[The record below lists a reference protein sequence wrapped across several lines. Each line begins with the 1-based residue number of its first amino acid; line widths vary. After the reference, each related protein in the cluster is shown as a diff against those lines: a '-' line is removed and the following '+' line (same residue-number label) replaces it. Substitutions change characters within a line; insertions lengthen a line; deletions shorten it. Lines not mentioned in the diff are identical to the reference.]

1 MQGNGPL
8 WPRPR
13 RTLMADHHTRHN
25 PPGQDALFATPA
37 SLMLDARLTPLERN
51 GWQVLRMLRSAEG
64 ISPLANLG
72 QLRRYLT
79 STPLGQRAGY
89 ETAWRVLVVLR
100 LTGWISLVGQ
110 QRDPLTGHVLSELYQ
125 VHESALH
132 FQQACELDA
141 SLSALLQASIGHENN
156 QVDRVAVHI
165 RATLAQAPEAASI
178 ATHDQR
184 HDDDDLPPTPPSPA
198 SEAADPLPLSGNSAG
213 STLVPQQTGHARHMT
228 AEQGSTYKTYM
239 YKKERT
245 YRAREENSDPASRP
259 VSLPPCLRNAQADQQ
274 KDVQAALRRLPPQH
288 RQEVLDE
295 LQARSQ
301 SGTVRNVVAYF
312 FALVKRVFA
321 GEFRLWAGRKETSAT
336 PRPVE
341 NRPAGVPRTK
351 HRPEPTAPPASRET
365 ALAHIAN
372 IRKMLNAPTNAGD
385 IAAQA
390 MQARGW
396 QPHPA

>member
-1 MQGNGPL
+1 
-8 WPRPR
+8 
-13 RTLMADHHTRHN
+13 
-25 PPGQDALFATPA
+25 
-37 SLMLDARLTPLERN
+37 
-51 GWQVLRMLRSAEG
+51 MLRSAEG

-89 ETAWRVLVVLR
+89 ETAWRVLIVLR
-100 LTGWISLVGQ
+100 LTGWIGLVGQ
-110 QRDPLTGHVLSELYQ
+110 HRDPLTGHVLSELYQ
-125 VHESALH
+125 VHENALE
-132 FQQACELDA
+132 FQQACALDA
-141 SLSALLQASIGHENN
+141 SLPALLQASIGHENN

-165 RATLAQAPEAASI
+165 QATLAQVPEAASI
-178 ATHDQR
+178 ATHGQFR
-184 HDDDDLPPTPPSPA
+184 NDDDLPPTPPSQA
-198 SEAADPLPLSGNSAG
+198 SKAASPLPSSGDSAG
-213 STLVPQQTGHARHMT
+213 STLIPQQNGHARHMT

-245 YRAREENSDPASRP
+245 YRAREGDGDPASQS
-259 VSLPPCLRNAQADQQ
+259 VSLPPCLSNAQADQQ

-301 SGTVRNVVAYF
+301 SGTVRNAVAYF

-321 GEFRLWAGRKETSAT
+321 GEFRLWAGRKEMSAT
-336 PRPVE
+336 PRTAE
-341 NRPAGVPRTK
+341 NRPAAPPRTED
-351 HRPEPTAPPASRET
+351 RPEPTVAPASRET

-372 IRKMLNAPTNAGD
+372 IRKIMNASTNAGD

>member
-1 MQGNGPL
+1 
-8 WPRPR
+8 
-13 RTLMADHHTRHN
+13 MADHHTRHN
-25 PPGQDALFATPA
+25 PLGQDALFATPA

-89 ETAWRVLVVLR
+89 ETARRVLVVLR

-125 VHESALH
+125 VRESALD
-132 FQQACELDA
+132 FQQACTLDA
-141 SLSALLQASIGHENN
+141 SLPALLQASIGHENN

-165 RATLAQAPEAASI
+165 QATLAQAPEAASI
-178 ATHDQR
+178 AAHDQLG
-184 HDDDDLPPTPPSPA
+184 DDDDLPPTPPSQA
-198 SEAADPLPLSGNSAG
+198 SEAADPLPSSGDSAG
-213 STLVPQQTGHARHMT
+213 STLVPQQTAHARHMT

-245 YRAREENSDPASRP
+245 YRARRKQRSASRP
-259 VSLPPCLRNAQADQQ
+259 VSLPPCLSNAEADQK

-301 SGTVRNVVAYF
+301 SGAVHNVVAYF

-321 GEFRLWAGRKETSAT
+321 GEFRLWAGRKEMSAT
-336 PRPVE
+336 PRPAE
-341 NRPAGVPRTK
+341 NRPAGALCTED
-351 HRPEPTAPPASRET
+351 RPEPTAQPASRET

-372 IRKMLNAPTNAGD
+372 IRKMLNASTNAGD

>member
-1 MQGNGPL
+1 
-8 WPRPR
+8 
-13 RTLMADHHTRHN
+13 MADQHTRHN
-25 PPGQDALFATPA
+25 SLGQDALFTTPA

-110 QRDPLTGHVLSELYQ
+110 HRDPLTGHVLSELYQ
-125 VHESALH
+125 VQESALH
-132 FQQACELDA
+132 FQQACALDA
-141 SLSALLQASIGHENN
+141 SLPALLQASIGHENN

-165 RATLAQAPEAASI
+165 QATLAQAPEAASI

-184 HDDDDLPPTPPSPA
+184 HDDDDFPPTPPSPA
-198 SEAADPLPLSGNSAG
+198 SEAADPLPLSGDSAG

-245 YRAREENSDPASRP
+245 YRARESDGNPASQS
-259 VSLPPCLRNAQADQQ
+259 VSLPPCLSNAQADQQ

-321 GEFRLWAGRKETSAT
+321 GEFRLWAGRKETSAA
-336 PRPVE
+336 PRPAE
-341 NRPAGVPRTK
+341 NRPAGVPRTE
-351 HRPEPTAPPASRET
+351 HRPEPTTQPASRET

-372 IRKMLNAPTNAGD
+372 IRKIMNTSTNAGD

-390 MQARGW
+390 MQAKGW

>member
-1 MQGNGPL
+1 
-8 WPRPR
+8 
-13 RTLMADHHTRHN
+13 MADHHTRHN
-25 PPGQDALFATPA
+25 PLGQDALFATPA

-51 GWQVLRMLRSAEG
+51 GWQVLRMLRSAED

-89 ETAWRVLVVLR
+89 ETARRVLVVLR

-125 VHESALH
+125 VHESALS
-132 FQQACELDA
+132 FQQACTLDA
-141 SLSALLQASIGHENN
+141 SLPALLQSSIGHENN

-165 RATLAQAPEAASI
+165 QAVLAQAPDAASL
-178 ATHDQR
+178 ATQDQR
-184 HDDDDLPPTPPSPA
+184 HDDDDLPPMPPSQA
-198 SEAADPLPLSGNSAG
+198 SEAADPLPLSGDSAG
-213 STLVPQQTGHARHMT
+213 STPVPQQTGHARHMT

-245 YRAREENSDPASRP
+245 YRAREGNGDSASQS
-259 VSLPPCLRNAQADQQ
+259 VSLPPCLSNAQADQQ

-321 GEFRLWAGRKETSAT
+321 GEFRLWAGRKEAYTT
-336 PRPVE
+336 PRP
-341 NRPAGVPRTK
+341 A
-351 HRPEPTAPPASRET
+351 
-365 ALAHIAN
+365 
-372 IRKMLNAPTNAGD
+372 
-385 IAAQA
+385 
-390 MQARGW
+390 
-396 QPHPA
+396 

>member
-1 MQGNGPL
+1 
-8 WPRPR
+8 
-13 RTLMADHHTRHN
+13 MADHHTRHN
-25 PPGQDALFATPA
+25 PLGQDALFSTPT

-64 ISPLANLG
+64 FSPLANLG

-89 ETAWRVLVVLR
+89 ETARRVLVVLR

-132 FQQACELDA
+132 FQQACALDA
-141 SLSALLQASIGHENN
+141 SLPALLQASIGHENN

-165 RATLAQAPEAASI
+165 RATLAQAPEAAFM
-178 ATHDQR
+178 AAHDQR
-184 HDDDDLPPTPPSPA
+184 HDDDDFPPTPPSPA
-198 SEAADPLPLSGNSAG
+198 SEAADPLPLSGDSAG
-213 STLVPQQTGHARHMT
+213 STPVPQQTEHARHMT

-245 YRAREENSDPASRP
+245 YRVREDDGHSASQS
-259 VSLPPCLRNAQADQQ
+259 VSLPPCLSNVQADQQ

-321 GEFRLWAGRKETSAT
+321 GEFRLWAGRKETSAAS
-336 PRPVE
+336 RPVE
-341 NRPAGVPRTK
+341 NRPAGVPRTE

-372 IRKMLNAPTNAGD
+372 IRKMLNASTNAGD
-385 IAAQA
+385 IAAQV

>member
-1 MQGNGPL
+1 
-8 WPRPR
+8 
-13 RTLMADHHTRHN
+13 MADQHTRHN
-25 PPGQDALFATPA
+25 SLGQDALFTTPA

-79 STPLGQRAGY
+79 SIPLGQRAGY
-89 ETAWRVLVVLR
+89 ETARRVLVVLR

-110 QRDPLTGHVLSELYQ
+110 HRDPLTGHVLSELYQ

-132 FQQACELDA
+132 FQQACTLDA

-165 RATLAQAPEAASI
+165 QATLAQAPESASI
-178 ATHDQR
+178 APHDQH
-184 HDDDDLPPTPPSPA
+184 HDDDDLPPMPPSQA
-198 SEAADPLPLSGNSAG
+198 SEAADPLPLSGDSAG

-245 YRAREENSDPASRP
+245 YRACEGDGDPASQS
-259 VSLPPCLRNAQADQQ
+259 VSLPPCLSNAQADQQ
-274 KDVQAALRRLPPQH
+274 KDVQAALRRLPPQR

-321 GEFRLWAGRKETSAT
+321 GEFRLWAGRKEASAA
-336 PRPVE
+336 
-341 NRPAGVPRTK
+341 NRPTTPPRTEA
-351 HRPEPTAPPASRET
+351 RPEPTAPPASRET

-372 IRKMLNAPTNAGD
+372 IRKMLNASTNAGD

>member
-1 MQGNGPL
+1 
-8 WPRPR
+8 
-13 RTLMADHHTRHN
+13 MADHHTRHN
-25 PPGQDALFATPA
+25 PLGQDALFTTPA
-37 SLMLDARLTPLERN
+37 SLMLDVRLTPLERN

-64 ISPLANLG
+64 ISSLANLG

-89 ETAWRVLVVLR
+89 ETARRVLAVLR

-110 QRDPLTGHVLSELYQ
+110 HRDPLTGHVLSELYQ
-125 VHESALH
+125 VHESALG
-132 FQQACELDA
+132 FQQACALDA

-165 RATLAQAPEAASI
+165 QATLAQAPEAASI
-178 ATHDQR
+178 TTHDQR
-184 HDDDDLPPTPPSPA
+184 HDDDDLPPTPPSQA
-198 SEAADPLPLSGNSAG
+198 SEAADPLPLSGDSAG
-213 STLVPQQTGHARHMT
+213 STLVPQQTGHVRHMT

-245 YRAREENSDPASRP
+245 YRAREGDSASQS
-259 VSLPPCLRNAQADQQ
+259 VSLPPCLSNAKADQQ

-321 GEFRLWAGRKETSAT
+321 GEFRLWAGRKEVAPAPQSAGS
-336 PRPVE
+336 RAV
-341 NRPAGVPRTK
+341 AAVRTEA
-351 HRPEPTAPPASRET
+351 RPEPPTQPASRET

-372 IRKMLNAPTNAGD
+372 IRKMLQAPMNAGD
-385 IAAQA
+385 LAAQV
-390 MQARGW
+390 MQTQGW
-396 QPHPA
+396 RPRPA

>member
-1 MQGNGPL
+1 
-8 WPRPR
+8 
-13 RTLMADHHTRHN
+13 MADHHPRHN
-25 PPGQDALFATPA
+25 SLGQDALFATPA

-89 ETAWRVLVVLR
+89 ETARRVLVVLR

-125 VHESALH
+125 VHDSALH
-132 FQQACELDA
+132 FQQACTLDA
-141 SLSALLQASIGHENN
+141 SLPALLQSSVGHENN
-156 QVDRVAVHI
+156 QVDRVAIHI
-165 RATLAQAPEAASI
+165 QATLAQAPEATSI
-178 ATHDQR
+178 APHDQ
-184 HDDDDLPPTPPSPA
+184 HHSDDDLPPTPPPQVHQ
-198 SEAADPLPLSGNSAG
+198 AAGQLSSSRDSAG
-213 STLVPQQTGHARHMT
+213 STLVPQQTGLARHMT

-245 YRAREENSDPASRP
+245 YHAREGDGDSASQS
-259 VSLPPCLRNAQADQQ
+259 VSLPPCLSNAQADQQ
-274 KDVQAALRRLPPQH
+274 KDVQTALRRLPPQH

-321 GEFRLWAGRKETSAT
+321 GEFRLWAGRKEMSAT
-336 PRPVE
+336 PRTAE
-341 NRPAGVPRTK
+341 NRPAAPPRTEN
-351 HRPEPTAPPASRET
+351 RPEPTAPLASRET

-372 IRKMLNAPTNAGD
+372 IRKMLNVPTNAGD

-390 MQARGW
+390 MQTRGW
-396 QPHPA
+396 QPHLA

>member
-1 MQGNGPL
+1 
-8 WPRPR
+8 
-13 RTLMADHHTRHN
+13 MADHHTRHN
-25 PPGQDALFATPA
+25 PLGQDALFTTPA

-89 ETAWRVLVVLR
+89 ETARRVLVVLR

-110 QRDPLTGHVLSELYQ
+110 HRDPLTGHVLSELYQ
-125 VHESALH
+125 VQESALH
-132 FQQACELDA
+132 FQQACALDA
-141 SLSALLQASIGHENN
+141 SLPALLQASIGHENN

-165 RATLAQAPEAASI
+165 QATLAQAPEAASMV
-178 ATHDQR
+178 AHDQR
-184 HDDDDLPPTPPSPA
+184 HDDDDLPLRRRRRRTRQPTHCHCLVIPL
-198 SEAADPLPLSGNSAG
+198 AARLFRNRPDTLAAWRLSRA
-213 STLVPQQTGHARHMT
+213 VRIRRICI
-228 AEQGSTYKTYM
+228 K
-239 YKKERT
+239 RT
-245 YRAREENSDPASRP
+245 YVPRARRQRRFGIAVGELAALPEQCPGRPA
-259 VSLPPCLRNAQADQQ
+259 
-274 KDVQAALRRLPPQH
+274 KDVQAALRRLPQH

-321 GEFRLWAGRKETSAT
+321 GEFRLWAGRKETSAA
-336 PRPVE
+336 PRPAE
-341 NRPAGVPRTK
+341 NRPAGVPHTE

-372 IRKMLNAPTNAGD
+372 IRKMLNASTNAGD

-396 QPHPA
+396 QPHPV

>member
-1 MQGNGPL
+1 
-8 WPRPR
+8 
-13 RTLMADHHTRHN
+13 MADHHTRHN
-25 PPGQDALFATPA
+25 TLGQDALFTTPA

-89 ETAWRVLVVLR
+89 ETARRVLVVLR

-110 QRDPLTGHVLSELYQ
+110 QRDPLTRHVLSELYQ
-125 VHESALH
+125 VHENALD
-132 FQQACELDA
+132 FQQACSLDA

-165 RATLAQAPEAASI
+165 QATLAQAPESASI
-178 ATHDQR
+178 APHDQR
-184 HDDDDLPPTPPSPA
+184 HDDDDLPPTPPSQG
-198 SEAADPLPLSGNSAG
+198 SEAADPLPLSGDSAG
-213 STLVPQQTGHARHMT
+213 STLVPQQTGHAHHMT

-245 YRAREENSDPASRP
+245 YRACEGDGDPASQS
-259 VSLPPCLRNAQADQQ
+259 VSLPPCLSNAQADQQ
-274 KDVQAALRRLPPQH
+274 KDVQTALRRLPPQH

-301 SGTVRNVVAYF
+301 SGTVRNFVAYF

-321 GEFRLWAGRKETSAT
+321 GEFRLWAGRKEASAA
-336 PRPVE
+336 
-341 NRPAGVPRTK
+341 NRPTTPPRTEA
-351 HRPEPTAPPASRET
+351 RPEPTAPPASRET

-372 IRKMLNAPTNAGD
+372 IRKMLNASTNAGD
-385 IAAQA
+385 IAAQV

>member
-1 MQGNGPL
+1 
-8 WPRPR
+8 
-13 RTLMADHHTRHN
+13 MANHHTHN
-25 PPGQDALFATPA
+25 NPLGQDALFSTPA

-64 ISPLANLG
+64 VSPLANLG

-89 ETAWRVLVVLR
+89 ETARRVLIVLR
-100 LTGWISLVGQ
+100 LTGWISLMGQ

-132 FQQACELDA
+132 FQQACALDA

-165 RATLAQAPEAASI
+165 QATLAQAPEAASI
-178 ATHDQR
+178 AAHDQLG
-184 HDDDDLPPTPPSPA
+184 DDDDLPPAPPSQVNKATTPR
-198 SEAADPLPLSGNSAG
+198 PLPGYSAG
-213 STLVPQQTGHARHMT
+213 STLVPQQTGHAPHMM
-228 AEQGSTYKTYM
+228 AEQSSTYKTYM

-245 YRAREENSDPASRP
+245 YRAREENSDPSSRP
-259 VSLPPCLRNAQADQQ
+259 VSLPPCLSNAQADQQ

-321 GEFRLWAGRKETSAT
+321 GEFRLWAGRKETSAA
-336 PRPVE
+336 PWPAE
-341 NRPAGVPRTK
+341 NRPAGVPRTE

-372 IRKMLNAPTNAGD
+372 IRKMLNAPTSTGD

-390 MQARGW
+390 MQAEGW

>member
-1 MQGNGPL
+1 
-8 WPRPR
+8 
-13 RTLMADHHTRHN
+13 MADHHTRHN
-25 PPGQDALFATPA
+25 PLGQDALFTTPA

-51 GWQVLRMLRSAEG
+51 GWQVLRMLRSEEG

-110 QRDPLTGHVLSELYQ
+110 HRDPLTGHVLSELYQ

-132 FQQACELDA
+132 FQQACALDA
-141 SLSALLQASIGHENN
+141 SMSALLQASIGHENN

-165 RATLAQAPEAASI
+165 QATLAQALEAASI

-184 HDDDDLPPTPPSPA
+184 HDDDDLPPTPPPPPPPPPPQVNQTAGPA
-198 SEAADPLPLSGNSAG
+198 PSAGGSAG
-213 STLVPQQTGHARHMT
+213 STAVPQQTEHARHMT

-245 YRAREENSDPASRP
+245 YRAREGDSASQS
-259 VSLPPCLRNAQADQQ
+259 VSLPPCLSNAQADQQ
-274 KDVQAALRRLPPQH
+274 RDVQAALRRLPPQH

-295 LQARSQ
+295 LEARSQ

-321 GEFRLWAGRKETSAT
+321 GEFRLWAGRKVTSA
-336 PRPVE
+336 V
-341 NRPAGVPRTK
+341 NRPTTPPRTEA
-351 HRPEPTAPPASRET
+351 RPEPTAPPASRET

-372 IRKMLNAPTNAGD
+372 IRKIMNASTNAGD
-385 IAAQA
+385 ITAKA
-390 MQARGW
+390 MQAREW
-396 QPHPA
+396 QSHPA

>member
-1 MQGNGPL
+1 
-8 WPRPR
+8 
-13 RTLMADHHTRHN
+13 MADHHTHHN
-25 PPGQDALFATPA
+25 PLGQDALFTTPA

-72 QLRRYLT
+72 QLRRYVT

-110 QRDPLTGHVLSELYQ
+110 HRDPLTSHVLSELYQ
-125 VHESALH
+125 VHESALS
-132 FQQACELDA
+132 FQQACTLDA
-141 SLSALLQASIGHENN
+141 SLPALLQSSIGHENN

-165 RATLAQAPEAASI
+165 QATLAQAPEAASI
-178 ATHDQR
+178 ASHNQR
-184 HDDDDLPPTPPSPA
+184 HDDDDLPPTPPSQA
-198 SEAADPLPLSGNSAG
+198 SEAADSLPLPGDSAG
-213 STLVPQQTGHARHMT
+213 STLAPQQTGYARHMT
-228 AEQGSTYKTYM
+228 AEQGSAYKTYM

-245 YRAREENSDPASRP
+245 YHAREGDGHPASQS
-259 VSLPPCLRNAQADQQ
+259 VSLRPCLSNAQADQQ

-321 GEFRLWAGRKETSAT
+321 GEFRLWAGRKETSAAS
-336 PRPVE
+336 RPVE
-341 NRPAGVPRTK
+341 NRPAGVPRTE

-396 QPHPA
+396 QPHPV

>member
-1 MQGNGPL
+1 
-8 WPRPR
+8 
-13 RTLMADHHTRHN
+13 MADHHTRNN
-25 PPGQDALFATPA
+25 PLGQDALFTTPA

-89 ETAWRVLVVLR
+89 ETARRVLVVLR

-110 QRDPLTGHVLSELYQ
+110 QSDPLTGHVLSELYQ

-132 FQQACELDA
+132 FQQACALDA
-141 SLSALLQASIGHENN
+141 SLPALLHASIGHENN

-165 RATLAQAPEAASI
+165 QAALAQAPEAAFM

-184 HDDDDLPPTPPSPA
+184 HDDDDLPPTPPSQA
-198 SEAADPLPLSGNSAG
+198 SEVADPLPLSGDSAG
-213 STLVPQQTGHARHMT
+213 STLVPQQTKHARHMR
-228 AEQGSTYKTYM
+228 AEQGGTYKTYM

-259 VSLPPCLRNAQADQQ
+259 VSLPPCLSNAQADQQ

-321 GEFRLWAGRKETSAT
+321 GEFRLWAGRKEASTT
-336 PRPVE
+336 PRPAE
-341 NRPAGVPRTK
+341 NRPAVPPRTEN
-351 HRPEPTAPPASRET
+351 RPESPAQPASRET

-372 IRKMLNAPTNAGD
+372 IRKIMNTSTNAGD
-385 IAAQA
+385 IAAHA

>member
-1 MQGNGPL
+1 
-8 WPRPR
+8 
-13 RTLMADHHTRHN
+13 MADHHTRHN
-25 PPGQDALFATPA
+25 PPGQDALFTTPA

-89 ETAWRVLVVLR
+89 ETARRVLVVLR

-132 FQQACELDA
+132 FQQACALDA
-141 SLSALLQASIGHENN
+141 SLPALLQASIGHENN

-165 RATLAQAPEAASI
+165 QAMLAQAPEAAPI
-178 ATHDQR
+178 AAHDQFR
-184 HDDDDLPPTPPSPA
+184 DDDDLPPMPPSPA
-198 SEAADPLPLSGNSAG
+198 SEAADPLPLSGDSAG

-228 AEQGSTYKTYM
+228 TEQSSTYKTYM

-259 VSLPPCLRNAQADQQ
+259 LSLPPCLSNAQADQQ

-321 GEFRLWAGRKETSAT
+321 GEFRLWAGRKETSAA
-336 PRPVE
+336 PRPAE
-341 NRPAGVPRTK
+341 NRPAGVPRTED
-351 HRPEPTAPPASRET
+351 RPEPTAQPASRET

-372 IRKMLNAPTNAGD
+372 IRKIMNASTNAGD

>member
-1 MQGNGPL
+1 
-8 WPRPR
+8 
-13 RTLMADHHTRHN
+13 MADHHTRHN

-51 GWQVLRMLRSAEG
+51 GWQVPRMLRSAEG

-89 ETAWRVLVVLR
+89 ETARRVLVVLR

-110 QRDPLTGHVLSELYQ
+110 HRDLLTGHVLSELYQ
-125 VHESALH
+125 VHESALN
-132 FQQACELDA
+132 FQQACTLDA
-141 SLSALLQASIGHENN
+141 SLPALLQSSIGHENN

-165 RATLAQAPEAASI
+165 QAVLTQAPEAASI
-178 ATHDQR
+178 ATHGQR

-198 SEAADPLPLSGNSAG
+198 SEAADPLPLSGDSTG
-213 STLVPQQTGHARHMT
+213 STLVPPQTRHARHMT
-228 AEQGSTYKTYM
+228 AEQDSTYKTYM
-239 YKKERT
+239 SKKERT
-245 YRAREENSDPASRP
+245 YRAREGDGDPASQS
-259 VSLPPCLRNAQADQQ
+259 VSLPPCLSNAQADQQ

-321 GEFRLWAGRKETSAT
+321 GEFRLWAGRKEMSAS
-336 PRPVE
+336 PRTAE
-341 NRPAGVPRTK
+341 NRPAAPPRTED
-351 HRPEPTAPPASRET
+351 RPEPTAQPASRET

-372 IRKMLNAPTNAGD
+372 IRKIMNASTNAGD

-390 MQARGW
+390 MQAKGW

>member
-1 MQGNGPL
+1 
-8 WPRPR
+8 
-13 RTLMADHHTRHN
+13 MADHHTRHN
-25 PPGQDALFATPA
+25 PLGQDALFTTPA

-89 ETAWRVLVVLR
+89 ETARRVLVVLR

-110 QRDPLTGHVLSELYQ
+110 HRDLLTGHVLSELYQ

-132 FQQACELDA
+132 FQQACALDA
-141 SLSALLQASIGHENN
+141 SLPALLQASIGHENN

-165 RATLAQAPEAASI
+165 QATLAQEPEAAPI
-178 ATHDQR
+178 AAHDQFR
-184 HDDDDLPPTPPSPA
+184 DDDDLPPMPPMPPSPA
-198 SEAADPLPLSGNSAG
+198 SEAADPLPLSGDSSG
-213 STLVPQQTGHARHMT
+213 STFVPQQTGHARHMT
-228 AEQGSTYKTYM
+228 TEQSSTYKTYM

-259 VSLPPCLRNAQADQQ
+259 LSLPPCLSNAQADQQ

-321 GEFRLWAGRKETSAT
+321 GEFRLWAGRKETSAA
-336 PRPVE
+336 PRPAE
-341 NRPAGVPRTK
+341 NRPAAPPRTED
-351 HRPEPTAPPASRET
+351 RPEPTAQPASRET

-372 IRKMLNAPTNAGD
+372 IRKTMNASTNAGD

-390 MQARGW
+390 MQAKGW

>member
-1 MQGNGPL
+1 
-8 WPRPR
+8 
-13 RTLMADHHTRHN
+13 MADHHTRHN
-25 PPGQDALFATPA
+25 PLGQDALFTTPA

-89 ETAWRVLVVLR
+89 ETARRVLVVLR
-100 LTGWISLVGQ
+100 LTGWISRVGQ
-110 QRDPLTGHVLSELYQ
+110 HRDPLTGHVLSELYQ

-132 FQQACELDA
+132 FQQACALDA

-165 RATLAQAPEAASI
+165 QATLAQAPEAASI
-178 ATHDQR
+178 ATHDQL
-184 HDDDDLPPTPPSPA
+184 HDDDDLPPTPPSQA
-198 SEAADPLPLSGNSAG
+198 SEAADPLPLSGDSAG
-213 STLVPQQTGHARHMT
+213 STLVPQQTEHARHMT
-228 AEQGSTYKTYM
+228 AERGSTYKTYM

-245 YRAREENSDPASRP
+245 YLARESDGDPASQS
-259 VSLPPCLRNAQADQQ
+259 VSLPPCLSNAQADQQ

-321 GEFRLWAGRKETSAT
+321 GEFRLWAGRREPSAA
-336 PRPVE
+336 
-341 NRPAGVPRTK
+341 NRPTTPPRTEV
-351 HRPEPTAPPASRET
+351 RPEPTAPPASRET

-372 IRKMLNAPTNAGD
+372 IRRMLNVPTDAGD

>member
-1 MQGNGPL
+1 
-8 WPRPR
+8 
-13 RTLMADHHTRHN
+13 MADHHTRHN
-25 PPGQDALFATPA
+25 PLGQDALFATPA

-89 ETAWRVLVVLR
+89 ETARRVLVVLR

-110 QRDPLTGHVLSELYQ
+110 HRDPLTGHVLSELYQ
-125 VHESALH
+125 VHESALD
-132 FQQACELDA
+132 FQQACTLDA
-141 SLSALLQASIGHENN
+141 SLPALLQSSIGHENN
-156 QVDRVAVHI
+156 QVDRVAIHI
-165 RATLAQAPEAASI
+165 QATLAQAPEATSI

-184 HDDDDLPPTPPSPA
+184 HDDDDLPPTTPSRA
-198 SEAADPLPLSGNSAG
+198 SEAVDPPPLSGDSAG
-213 STLVPQQTGHARHMT
+213 STLVPQQTGHARHVT
-228 AEQGSTYKTYM
+228 AEQSSTYKTYM

-245 YRAREENSDPASRP
+245 YRAREENSDPSSRP
-259 VSLPPCLRNAQADQQ
+259 VSLPPCLSNAQADQQ

-321 GEFRLWAGRKETSAT
+321 GEFRLWAGRKETSAAS
-336 PRPVE
+336 RAAE
-341 NRPAGVPRTK
+341 NRPADAPRTED
-351 HRPEPTAPPASRET
+351 RLVPTVPPASRET

-372 IRKMLNAPTNAGD
+372 IRKMLNASTNAGD

-390 MQARGW
+390 MQTRGW

>member
-1 MQGNGPL
+1 
-8 WPRPR
+8 
-13 RTLMADHHTRHN
+13 MADHHSRPN
-25 PPGQDALFATPA
+25 PLGQDALFTTPA

-89 ETAWRVLVVLR
+89 ETARRVLIVLR

-125 VHESALH
+125 VHESALD
-132 FQQACELDA
+132 FQQACALDA
-141 SLSALLQASIGHENN
+141 SMSALLQGSIGHENN

-165 RATLAQAPEAASI
+165 QATLAQAPEAASI

-184 HDDDDLPPTPPSPA
+184 HDDDEPPTPPSQE
-198 SEAADPLPLSGNSAG
+198 SEAADPLPLSGDSAG
-213 STLVPQQTGHARHMT
+213 STLVPQRTGHARHMT
-228 AEQGSTYKTYM
+228 AEPGGTYKTYM

-245 YRAREENSDPASRP
+245 YRAREGDGHSASHS
-259 VSLPPCLRNAQADQQ
+259 VSLPPCLSNAQADQQ

-321 GEFRLWAGRKETSAT
+321 GEFRLWAGRKETSAAS
-336 PRPVE
+336 RPVE
-341 NRPAGVPRTK
+341 NRPAGVPRTE

-390 MQARGW
+390 MQTRGW

>member
-1 MQGNGPL
+1 
-8 WPRPR
+8 
-13 RTLMADHHTRHN
+13 MADHHTRHN
-25 PPGQDALFATPA
+25 PLGQDALFATPA

-89 ETAWRVLVVLR
+89 ETARRVLVVLR

-110 QRDPLTGHVLSELYQ
+110 HRDPLTGHVLSELYQ

-132 FQQACELDA
+132 FQQACTLDA

-165 RATLAQAPEAASI
+165 QATLAQAPESASI
-178 ATHDQR
+178 APHDQH
-184 HDDDDLPPTPPSPA
+184 HDDDDLPPMPPSQA
-198 SEAADPLPLSGNSAG
+198 SEAADPLPLSGDSAG

-245 YRAREENSDPASRP
+245 YRAREGNGDSASQS
-259 VSLPPCLRNAQADQQ
+259 VSLPPCLSNAQADQQ

-321 GEFRLWAGRKETSAT
+321 GEFRSWAGRKETSAT
-336 PRPVE
+336 PRPAE
-341 NRPAGVPRTK
+341 NRPAGVPRTE
-351 HRPEPTAPPASRET
+351 HRPEPTAQPASRET

-372 IRKMLNAPTNAGD
+372 IRKIMNTSTNAGD

-390 MQARGW
+390 MQAKGW

>member
-1 MQGNGPL
+1 
-8 WPRPR
+8 
-13 RTLMADHHTRHN
+13 MADHHTRHN
-25 PPGQDALFATPA
+25 PPGKDALFATPT

-89 ETAWRVLVVLR
+89 ETARRVLVVLR

-110 QRDPLTGHVLSELYQ
+110 HRDPLTGHVLSELYK

-132 FQQACELDA
+132 FQQACALDA

-165 RATLAQAPEAASI
+165 QATLAQVSEAASI
-178 ATHDQR
+178 ATHDQFR
-184 HDDDDLPPTPPSPA
+184 NDDDLPPTPPSQA
-198 SEAADPLPLSGNSAG
+198 SETASPPPSSGDSAG
-213 STLVPQQTGHARHMT
+213 STLVSQQTGHARHMT

-245 YRAREENSDPASRP
+245 YRAREGDSASQS
-259 VSLPPCLRNAQADQQ
+259 VSLPPCLSNAKADQQ
-274 KDVQAALRRLPPQH
+274 KDVQTALRRLPPQH

-321 GEFRLWAGRKETSAT
+321 GEFRLWAGRKETSAAKRPTT
-336 PRPVE
+336 P
-341 NRPAGVPRTK
+341 PRTEA
-351 HRPEPTAPPASRET
+351 RPEPTAPPASRET

-372 IRKMLNAPTNAGD
+372 IRKMLNVPTNAGD

-390 MQARGW
+390 MQARGC

>member
-1 MQGNGPL
+1 
-8 WPRPR
+8 
-13 RTLMADHHTRHN
+13 MADHHTRHN
-25 PPGQDALFATPA
+25 PLGQDALFATPA

-89 ETAWRVLVVLR
+89 ETARRVLVVLR

-125 VHESALH
+125 VQESALH
-132 FQQACELDA
+132 FQQACALDA
-141 SLSALLQASIGHENN
+141 SLPALLQASIGHENN

-165 RATLAQAPEAASI
+165 QATLAQAHEAASI
-178 ATHDQR
+178 APHDQLG
-184 HDDDDLPPTPPSPA
+184 DDDDLPPTPPSPA
-198 SEAADPLPLSGNSAG
+198 SEAADPPPLSGDSAG
-213 STLVPQQTGHARHMT
+213 STLVPQQTEHARHMT

-245 YRAREENSDPASRP
+245 YRVREDDGDSASES
-259 VSLPPCLRNAQADQQ
+259 VSLPPCLSHAQADQQ
-274 KDVQAALRRLPPQH
+274 KDVQAALRRLPPHH

-321 GEFRLWAGRKETSAT
+321 GEFRLWAGRKETSAA
-336 PRPVE
+336 PRPAE
-341 NRPAGVPRTK
+341 NRPAGVPRTE

>member
-1 MQGNGPL
+1 
-8 WPRPR
+8 
-13 RTLMADHHTRHN
+13 MADHHTRHN
-25 PPGQDALFATPA
+25 PLGQDALFATPA

-89 ETAWRVLVVLR
+89 ETARRVLVVLR
-100 LTGWISLVGQ
+100 LTGWISQVGQ

-125 VHESALH
+125 VHESALD
-132 FQQACELDA
+132 FQQACTLDA
-141 SLSALLQASIGHENN
+141 SLPALLQSSIGHENN

-165 RATLAQAPEAASI
+165 QAALAQAPEAASI

-198 SEAADPLPLSGNSAG
+198 SEAADPLPSSGDSAG
-213 STLVPQQTGHARHMT
+213 STLVPQQTAHARHMT

-245 YRAREENSDPASRP
+245 YRAREKNSDPASRP
-259 VSLPPCLRNAQADQQ
+259 LSLPPCLSNAQADQQ

-336 PRPVE
+336 PRTAE
-341 NRPAGVPRTK
+341 NRPAAPPRTEA
-351 HRPEPTAPPASRET
+351 HPEPTAPPASRET